1 MDDLIEEIHQKLQ
14 LEDVV
19 LRYKDKEGSSGDG
32 FMIECPFHDDND
44 PSMSVTNGEGFFCH
58 ACPAKGG
65 DTIEWIKM
73 IEGVGFREA
82 LKLLKKRFDL
92 EAPIGESSDG
102 ESQAAKKK
110 RLRVALREAVRYYH
124 SALKD
129 TEEAQGA
136 RKYLTEERGFS
147 EATIDNFA
155 LGYAPTGSAALRKS
169 GSIDSD
175 PDALQKAGVL
185 SQEDH
190 QRERFR
196 GRIIF
201 PIRGHLGNLAG
212 MAGRIDPSRSNTSN
226 TKYINSRETLLYK
239 KKEVLYGLASARSSI
254 REHSQAFVVEG
265 YTDVLRFWQEGIPNV
280 VASCGTSF
288 STEQGKRL
296 SHHAD
301 EIVFVFDGDDA
312 GQQSV
317 RQALKRTIPRRA
329 TPKVVPLSDGTDPDD
344 LANTHGE
351 NTLRILEKK
360 QKGVIQFLLE
370 IGKRNGKTESPEGRL
385 DIQEEMTEVIAQ
397 ISNSNLRR
405 EYIKD
410 VARAV
415 GAKPSHVYVDV
426 QRLRDEPIDE
436 EAKRLYEKIEGAGH
450 MQQMSD
456 GEPSASGEA
465 DGPAEQSSPPQNTQ
479 TSGTT
484 DDPNAETSGERR
496 QPSWKKL
503 MTEDD
508 SCIEVAKETY
518 HCVRGRLESKKPMVE
533 RFLLRMSFEI
543 GRPAFELTRI
553 EMETGRMENQKA
565 RRGFQDGWKLLEK
578 GPGDVSIGD
587 LEYETRK
594 QVDGL
599 LPPRELIRGFGGKPS
614 LIDSSRVGVF
624 RGALA
629 AWMLHRLS
637 VVRETITGGE
647 QELSFSARRQLRT
660 AQRKIE
666 GEKEMR
672 RVHDMIEGKSRS
684 VGEGLAQVSCSPIT
698 S

>member
-58 ACPAKGG
+58 SCPAQGG

-82 LKLLKKRFDL
+82 LGLLKKQFDL

-136 RKYLTEERGFS
+136 RKYLTEERGYS
-147 EATIDNFA
+147 QATIDNFA

-169 GSIDSD
+169 TSIDSD

-185 SQEDH
+185 SQEDR
-190 QRERFR
+190 QRERFG

-201 PIRGHLGNLAG
+201 PIRDHLGNLAG
-212 MAGRIDPSRSNTSN
+212 MAGRIDPTRSNTSN

-239 KKEVLYGLASARSSI
+239 KKEVLYGLASARSAI
-254 REHSQAFVVEG
+254 RERSQAFVVEG

-288 STEQGKRL
+288 SAEQGKRL

-301 EIVFVFDGDDA
+301 EIIFVFDGDDA
-312 GQQSV
+312 GQQSTK
-317 RQALKRTIPRRA
+317 QALKRTIPRRA
-329 TPKVVPLSDGTDPDD
+329 TPKVMPLADGTDPDEM
-344 LANTHGE
+344 AKTHGE
-351 NTLRILEKK
+351 DTARIIEKK

-370 IGKRNGKTESPEGRL
+370 IGRRGGKTESPEGRL
-385 DIQEEMTEVIAQ
+385 GIQEEMTEVIAQ
-397 ISNSNLRR
+397 ISNSDLRR

-410 VARAV
+410 VARAL
-415 GAKPSHVYVDV
+415 GAKPSDVYVNV
-426 QRLRDEPIDE
+426 QRLRGEPIDE
-436 EAKRLYEKIEGAGH
+436 GAKRLYEKIEGAGH
-450 MQQMSD
+450 MQRASKEEASTP
-456 GEPSASGEA
+456 GEPQAAS
-465 DGPAEQSSPPQNTQ
+465 DDRSTPQGAQ
-479 TSGTT
+479 KSGATSDLGGGA
-484 DDPNAETSGERR
+484 NGERR
-496 QPSWKKL
+496 PEAWKKL

-508 SCIEVAKETY
+508 TAVEVAMETY
-518 HCVRGRLESKKPMVE
+518 DCVRERLASKKPMIE
-533 RFLLRMSFEI
+533 RFLLRMNFEI
-543 GRPAFELTRI
+543 GRPALELTRI
-553 EMETGRMENQKA
+553 EMETGRIENPKA
-565 RRGFQDGWKLLEK
+565 RQGFQEGWRLLEK
-578 GPGDVSIGD
+578 GPGDISVGD

-594 QVDGL
+594 QVSSL
-599 LPPRELIRGFGGKPS
+599 LPPRELIRGLGGKPS
-614 LIDSSRVGVF
+614 LIESSRIGVF

-629 AWMLHRLS
+629 AWMDHRLS
-637 VVRETITGGE
+637 ALQKAITDGE
-647 QELSFSARRQLRT
+647 GELSFSARRRQRT
-660 AQRKIE
+660 ARRKIQ
-666 GEKEMR
+666 GEKEEK
-672 RVHDMIEGKSRS
+672 RVQEMIEGKSRS
-684 VGEGLAQVSCSPIT
+684 VGEGLAQVSCAPIT